1 MEQLFDRY
9 RSLEAHPRDKT
20 QIVQLRKILSGIKKE
35 CNELSKLLTP
45 PVPVPVPVL
54 SCPSPCPSPCPRI
67 ED

>member
-45 PVPVPVPVL
+45 PVPVPVPVPVL
-54 SCPSPCPSPCPRI
+54 SKSLSKSLSQN
-67 ED
+67 